1 MNENVIPVDDKEVK
15 KSNSKLPSNDKLEKL
30 EKLKAKETTPKNKQK
45 EQENSVLTQVPIIET
60 NVASSIKKEQ
70 DESDGSTAVANGPT
84 DVNDSSTIASNSSTI
99 ASNSST
105 IASNSSTVA
114 SNSSTVASNSS
125 TVASNSSTVVS
136 NSSTVASNSS
146 TVASN
151 SSTVASDGSVISDST
166 VKDSQSMKQNPIDYI
181 NVIKLLSLDDIFI
194 NLNLIAKIEVG
205 DKLYVNDKYINIDTS
220 YVKSIIR
227 WYYGVDRKLTINF
240 VRLVIAKSFEFC
252 DILLTSNTKLL
263 FRLTNDLKNSISGLT
278 KLKQTY
284 FADKLVQSE
293 IDVIIEGIREKIEL
307 TLTMN

>member
-1 MNENVIPVDDKEVK
+1 MNESVIPVDDKEIK

-45 EQENSVLTQVPIIET
+45 EQENSVLTQVPIIDT
-60 NVASSIKKEQ
+60 NVASSIKKEH
-70 DESDGSTAVANGPT
+70 DESDGSTARAANGPT
-84 DVNDSSTIASNSSTI
+84 DLPD
-99 ASNSST
+99 
-105 IASNSSTVA
+105 
-114 SNSSTVASNSS
+114 SS

-136 NSSTVASNSS
+136 
-146 TVASN
+146 
-151 SSTVASDGSVISDST
+151 DGPVISDST

-307 TLTMN
+307 TLTIN